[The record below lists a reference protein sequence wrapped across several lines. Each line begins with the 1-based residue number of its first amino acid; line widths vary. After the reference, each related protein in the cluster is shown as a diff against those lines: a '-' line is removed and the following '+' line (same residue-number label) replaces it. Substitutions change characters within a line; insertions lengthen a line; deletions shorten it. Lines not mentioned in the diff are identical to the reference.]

1 MTSDNNGPD
10 ERRLFRELDG
20 YLADSQHLGYGF
32 DVEAG
37 LDRLKSALNDRA
49 TEAGTA
55 EGTVEPEKTIADS
68 AAAATSQTEGRSR
81 WGRQVIKGSNREV
94 TREDLAA
101 MTTPTEF
108 GAALRKMR
116 DAAGLSIRRLEQKAS
131 AQSNGAARRF
141 VDLSKNLIEDME
153 KGRRL
158 EGSRIAGESDNRLE
172 VYLWCCDVVRE
183 DMPAWLET
191 RRRVLLESPVAPEPA
206 PETEAPLRPAVTTA
220 LRRDIRTFLGRDVE
234 LRRILAAA
242 DAGASIYT
250 IDGMPGV
257 GKTALAT
264 HAAHLLSD
272 RFLDGRYFV
281 ELHAHTPGRAVADST
296 DVLAGLLIGL
306 GVDIHYLPDTLEG
319 RRDLWRDRLSGKR
332 VLLVLDDARD
342 AEQIEPLLPGTA
354 ECLVLVTSRRRLI
367 IPDCALVM
375 ALDILEPEPA
385 AELFTTLAH
394 RVAVDAED
402 REAVARIVQMCGYL
416 PLAITL
422 LAGRLARH
430 PRWRK
435 IAELVDGFGAATN
448 RLGEL
453 DAGTRVVRAASD
465 LLYRDLPPAH
475 QLLFRKLGLYPGS
488 DIDAHAAAALTGLDV
503 ATARWDLESLYTDHL
518 LDEPAV
524 GRYRLHDLLRE
535 YARTLADAEL
545 GSEQA
550 EAQLLDYYE
559 HTAAAAD
566 RWLARCTR
574 PDSEISTGSRT
585 FDNEIQALEWMR
597 LERDNLLACLDH
609 AANRQPARIVA
620 LTGVLAG
627 LLDRDGPWT
636 LAFRLHQRAIVA
648 ARGLDDRFGQAGALN
663 DLGAVHWR
671 AGDYEGA
678 MDRLGS
684 ALTLYLDLG
693 DRLGEANVL
702 NSLGNVHEGTGDYA
716 GAAELHRRALARYRE
731 LDDPL
736 GEANALNSLG
746 NVHEE
751 TGDYT
756 EAAELHRRA
765 FELYQMQGNQLGQAN
780 ALNNLGIVR
789 TRTGMSVQ
797 AMDLL
802 QQALVLYRELGNLLG
817 EANALNNLGIVRTRT
832 SSHGEAVDL
841 HGQALALYRQL
852 GNRAGEANALNNLG
866 IVRTR
871 TGLYGEAVDLHRQ
884 ALVLFRQLGNRVGEA
899 SALNNLGIV
908 RTRTGR
914 YPEAIDLHRQAL
926 ALFDLL
932 GNRPAATEVLIDI
945 GTLLLETGQA
955 RTALGTFTEALELAH
970 DIGLETEQ
978 ARALEWI
985 TRCRAA
991 MGETD
996 SIEEFRVYEL
1006 KEAIAIFTR

>member
-1 MTSDNNGPD
+1 MNTTPN
-10 ERRLFRELDG
+10 
-20 YLADSQHLGYGF
+20 
-32 DVEAG
+32 
-37 LDRLKSALNDRA
+37 RA
-49 TEAGTA
+49 
-55 EGTVEPEKTIADS
+55 
-68 AAAATSQTEGRSR
+68 
-81 WGRQVIKGSNREV
+81 V

-101 MTTPTEF
+101 VKTPTEF
-108 GAALRKMR
+108 GGVLRKIR
-116 DAAGLSIRRLEQKAS
+116 DAAGLSIRRLEQQA
-131 AQSNGAARRF
+131 AARNNGTARRF
-141 VDLSKNLIEDME
+141 VDLPKNLIEDME

-172 VYLWCCDVVRE
+172 AYLWRCGVVRE
-183 DMPAWLET
+183 DLPAWLET

-206 PETEAPLRPAVTTA
+206 SETEAPLRPAVKTA
-220 LRRDIRTFLGRDVE
+220 LRRDIRTFLGRDAE

-264 HAAHLLSD
+264 HAAHVLAD
-272 RFLDGRYFV
+272 RFPDGRYFV
-281 ELHAHTPGRAVADST
+281 ELHAHTPGRAVADPT

-342 AEQIEPLLPGTA
+342 VEQIEPLLPATA
-354 ECLVLVTSRRRLI
+354 DCLALVTSRRRLI
-367 IPDCALVM
+367 VLDDAVPL
-375 ALDILEPEPA
+375 ALDIFDPEPA

-402 REAVARIVQMCGYL
+402 RAAVARIVQMCGYL

-422 LAGRLARH
+422 LAGRLAHH
-430 PRWRK
+430 PRWT
-435 IAELVDGFGAATN
+435 IAELADEFGAATD

-453 DAGTRVVRAASD
+453 DAGTRVVRAAFD
-465 LLYRDLPPAH
+465 LSYRDLPPEH
-475 QLLFRKLGLYPGS
+475 QLLFRRLGLHPGS
-488 DIDAHAAAALTGLDV
+488 DLDAHAVAALTGLDV

-518 LDEPAV
+518 LDEPAM

-535 YARTLADAEL
+535 YARALVDDEPGPDRA
-545 GSEQA
+545 Q
-550 EAQLLDYYE
+550 AQLLDYYE
-559 HTAAAAD
+559 RTAAAAD

-574 PDSEISTGSRT
+574 PASEISTGSRE
-585 FDNEIQALEWMR
+585 FENEIQALEWMR

-609 AANRQPARIVA
+609 AAGRQPARVVA

-636 LAFRLHQRAIVA
+636 LAFRLHQRAIAA
-648 ARGLDDRFGQAGALN
+648 ARGVDDRSGQAGALN

-678 MDRLGS
+678 VERLGS

-716 GAAELHRRALARYRE
+716 GAGELHRRALSWYRE

-765 FELYQMQGNQLGQAN
+765 FELYHTLGNQLGQAN
-780 ALNNLGIVR
+780 TLNNLGIVR
-789 TRTGMSVQ
+789 TRTGMCGQ
-797 AMDLL
+797 AVELL
-802 QQALVLYRELGNLLG
+802 GEALALYRQLGNLLG

-832 SSHGEAVDL
+832 GAH
-841 HGQALALYRQL
+841 
-852 GNRAGEANALNNLG
+852 
-866 IVRTR
+866 
-871 TGLYGEAVDLHRQ
+871 GEAVDLHRQ
-884 ALVLFRQLGNRVGEA
+884 ALELNRQLGNRVGEA

-914 YPEAIDLHRQAL
+914 YSEAIDLHRQAL
-926 ALFDLL
+926 VLFDML
-932 GNRPAATEVLIDI
+932 GNRPGATEVLIDI
-945 GTLLLETGQA
+945 GTLLLETGQV
-955 RTALGTFTEALELAH
+955 RTALGTFAEALDLAR
-970 DIGLETEQ
+970 DVGREMEQ
-978 ARALEWI
+978 ARALEGI
-985 TRCRAA
+985 TRCRVA
-991 MGETD
+991 MGDTD
-996 SIEEFRVYEL
+996 SVEELR
-1006 KEAIAIFTR
+1006 EAITIYRKSGAPEAESAIAYLEALRPGKSPD